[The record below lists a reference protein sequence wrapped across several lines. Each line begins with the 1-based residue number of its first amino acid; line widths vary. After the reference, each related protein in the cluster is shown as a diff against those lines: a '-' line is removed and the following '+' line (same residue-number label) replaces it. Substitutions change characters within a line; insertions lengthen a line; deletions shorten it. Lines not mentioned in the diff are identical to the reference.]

1 MAATGVAELA
11 EGAVAVMPAPTES
24 MTGDGSTCSLW
35 ELPWQRPES
44 RQVRRLKSRSCRL
57 PQNP

>member
-44 RQVRRLKSRSCRL
+44 RQ
-57 PQNP
+57 